1 MTTTAGSFWAL
12 GDYDRIAALVS
23 DLGREVVAAAGIS
36 PGTRV
41 LDVGAGTGNA
51 ALRAAAAGAE
61 VVATDVTPELLAV
74 GEQHA
79 RAEGLALRWEVA
91 D

>member
-1 MTTTAGSFWAL
+1 
-12 GDYDRIAALVS
+12 
-23 DLGREVVAAAGIS
+23 
-36 PGTRV
+36 
-41 LDVGAGTGNA
+41 
-51 ALRAAAAGAE
+51 